1 MSRSRS
7 GNKRQRP
14 AEDVGVVGIVLR
26 NWKKVLFIP
35 PVCLLTGAAIILF
48 FPRTYQSEAKLLLRV
63 GRESVGLDPTVTT
76 GQTIGLMQNGRD
88 DEMKSA
94 TELLT
99 SRTVTWQ
106 VVDELTPE
114 YVLGDVVPGIAARTH
129 PVAQAVKDAIRP
141 ALAMLK
147 NIDPVSKH
155 EEAVIAVERALEVTA
170 ERGSTVIVCSYEA
183 DTPQQ
188 AQAVLSQ
195 IIAKY
200 RDEHLRVHRNQ
211 DSMQFFVQQQ
221 EELRRQLDE
230 ATIKLRDAKNR
241 FGLASVEGRR
251 NSLESQFQSIELA
264 RYQTAQ
270 EKAAAQSRI
279 AELQNL
285 LAEVPKTIIASRRT
299 VPNSG
304 ADLMRDQLYALRVR
318 EKDLQARYSAD
329 HPALVAASRQA
340 EEAQRLVDDEQA
352 ERSEI
357 TDRVNEVHQ
366 ALALE
371 LRQLQGELAGLES
384 RLAMLEQ
391 QELAV
396 RDDLKQLNTEQ
407 LEIDQLA
414 LEEEVAR
421 NKWLKYTD
429 NLEQARI
436 DKQREESRISNVSM
450 VQDATLSQKPVSP
463 SKTLVGLAS
472 LLLAGAGTLAAV
484 LSSERRRSQR
494 QRQQLIGWREAIPS
508 QVAPASLPASV
519 HDDFAEDEVR
529 ESRTLTPK

>member
-1 MSRSRS
+1 MSRSRN
-7 GNKRQRP
+7 GNKRPRQSADAGP
-14 AEDVGVVGIVLR
+14 IGILLR

-35 PVCLLTGAAIILF
+35 AFCVCVGAAIILF
-48 FPRTYQSEAKLLLRV
+48 FPRTYQSEAKLLLKV

-76 GQTIGLMQNGRD
+76 GQTIGLLQNGRD

-99 SRTVTWQ
+99 SRTVISQ

-114 YVLGDVVPGIAARTH
+114 FILGDAVPGIEARTN
-129 PVAQAVKDAIRP
+129 PVAKAVKDAIRP

-155 EEAVIAVERALEVTA
+155 EEAVIAVERALDVTA
-170 ERGSTVIVCSYEA
+170 ERGSTVVVCYYEA

-188 AQAVLSQ
+188 AQTVLAE

-200 RDEHLRVHRNQ
+200 RDEHLRVHRNH
-211 DSMQFFVQQQ
+211 DSLQFFAQQQ
-221 EELRRQLDE
+221 EELRHQLDE
-230 ATIKLRDAKNR
+230 ATRKHRDAKNQ
-241 FGLASVEGRR
+241 FGLASIDGRR
-251 NSLESQFQSIELA
+251 NSLENQFQSIELA
-264 RYQTAQ
+264 KYQTAQ
-270 EKAAAQSRI
+270 EKAAAESRI
-279 AELQNL
+279 AELQEL
-285 LAEVPKTIIASRRT
+285 LADVPKTIIASRRT

-329 HPALVAASRQA
+329 HPALAAVTRQA
-340 EEAQRLVDDEQA
+340 EEAQRLVEEEES

-357 TDRVNEVHQ
+357 TDRINEVHQ

-371 LRQLQGELAGLES
+371 LRQLQGELAGLIS
-384 RLAMLEQ
+384 KLSMLDE
-391 QELAV
+391 QELTI
-396 RDDLKQLNTEQ
+396 REDLKQLNTEQ
-407 LEIDQLA
+407 LEIDQLV

-450 VQDATLSQKPVSP
+450 VQDASLSQKPVSP

-484 LSSERRRSQR
+484 LSTERRRLQQER
-494 QRQQLIGWREAIPS
+494 EQLIGWREPVPRQVPAAPRQVAIPDG
-508 QVAPASLPASV
+508 L
-519 HDDFAEDEVR
+519 AEEELR